1 VAYLVL
7 EEASEGRN
15 IKSLQT
21 VMDVGKWIYALPT
34 FYLHQAARVIEDLPR
49 DKVEQVNSVF
59 LYMPQFINPFFN
71 VI

>member
-7 EEASEGRN
+7 EESGEGRN

-34 FYLHQAARVIEDLPR
+34 FYLHQAARVIEDLPS
-49 DKVEQVNSVF
+49 DKVEQVNLVLF
-59 LYMPQFINPFFN
+59 VQTKA
-71 VI
+71 